1 MTNPHPSAA
10 ERRPSKPTKQQRATA
25 ARKAAIRRKQRR
37 AAAVAA
43 VIGVAAA
50 ILVTVGVV
58 AFRGHSTPSSSNT
71 TRTAF
76 SLPALNGSG
85 RVTLTQF
92 RGKPT
97 VVNFFASWC
106 SACDSE
112 LPGFKAEAD
121 ALKGRVNFVGV
132 DSLETGDKNYM
143 PRRHHLLG
151 SFAALAQD
159 VGGSNGSG
167 LHDALGGGNTMPL
180 TAFYDSN
187 GTLLDVE
194 RTALVPASVLTDKIQ
209 QLYHL
214 TGS

>member
-1 MTNPHPSAA
+1 MRACADSYHWADKDGHHDQPTPGRGWAA
-10 ERRPSKPTKQQRATA
+10 AQQTDQAA

-50 ILVTVGVV
+50 ILVTVGVL

-71 TRTAF
+71 TPTAF

-85 RVTLTQF
+85 RVRLTQF

-112 LPGFKAEAD
+112 LP
-121 ALKGRVNFVGV
+121 
-132 DSLETGDKNYM
+132 DSSSKPT
-143 PRRHHLLG
+143 R
-151 SFAALAQD
+151 
-159 VGGSNGSG
+159 
-167 LHDALGGGNTMPL
+167 
-180 TAFYDSN
+180 
-187 GTLLDVE
+187 
-194 RTALVPASVLTDKIQ
+194 
-209 QLYHL
+209 
-214 TGS
+214 

>member
-1 MTNPHPSAA
+1 MTNSHPSAA
-10 ERRPSKPTKQQRATA
+10 GRRPSKLTKQQRAA
-25 ARKAAIRRKQRR
+25 AASKAAIRRQRR
-37 AAAVAA
+37 AAAVAV
-43 VIGVAAA
+43 VIAVAAA

-58 AFRGHSTPSSSNT
+58 AFRGHSSPSSSNT
-71 TRTAF
+71 TPTAF

-187 GTLLDVE
+187 GKLLDVE
-194 RTALVPASVLTDKIQ
+194 RTALVPASVLTDKIN

-214 TGS
+214 TST